1 MKHLLIV
8 LLYCFCSLAS
18 SAQTTNKNYKMKSHN
33 AVYVDAP
40 TLNTIVTVNYDR
52 ILYDAKWFKWSA
64 RIGIGS
70 NFHYQTDINIPVET
84 SLLIGKGAHYGEIGV
99 GVASYFLKSKQVIAE
114 WNDYK
119 TQEYW
124 LSSRLGYRLQTK
136 HFILRVAYTPYWLI
150 RSGWGYYRASDSF
163 KSGPSLSIG
172 YAF

>member
-8 LLYCFCSLAS
+8 LLYFFCSLAS
-18 SAQTTNKNYKMKSHN
+18 FAQTTNKNYKMKSYN
-33 AVYVDAP
+33 AVYIDAP

-52 ILYDAKWFKWSA
+52 ILYDVKWFKWSA
-64 RIGIGS
+64 RIGVGS

-99 GVASYFLKSKQVIAE
+99 GMASYFLKSKQFIAE
-114 WNDYK
+114 WNEDK
-119 TQEYW
+119 IQEYW

-136 HFILRVAYTPYWLI
+136 HFILRVAYTPYWLLHGG
-150 RSGWGYYRASDSF
+150 RGYYRALDSF
-163 KSGPSLSIG
+163 QSGPSLSVG